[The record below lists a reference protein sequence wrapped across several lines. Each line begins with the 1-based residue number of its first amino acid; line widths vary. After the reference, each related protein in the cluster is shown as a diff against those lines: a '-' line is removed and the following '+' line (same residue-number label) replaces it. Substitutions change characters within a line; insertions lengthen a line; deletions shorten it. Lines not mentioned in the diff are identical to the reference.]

1 MSDSLTSPQEPRPQ
15 EAQFQRILR
24 ISVHDV
30 PALFS
35 AGLEEDVRPAERSRV
50 KTVWP
55 ALLEKL
61 SERTKT
67 VFQS

>member
-1 MSDSLTSPQEPRPQ
+1 MMSDSLTSSQELRPS
-15 EAQFQRILR
+15 RRVLR

-35 AGLEEDVRPAERSRV
+35 EGVEADLRPAERSRV

>member
-1 MSDSLTSPQEPRPQ
+1 MMSDSLTSPQEPRPR
-15 EAQFQRILR
+15 RILR

-35 AGLEEDVRPAERSRV
+35 AGLEEDVRPIERSRV

>member
-1 MSDSLTSPQEPRPQ
+1 MMSESITSPQEPR
-15 EAQFQRILR
+15 QRRPLR
-24 ISVHDV
+24 ISAQDV

-35 AGLEEDVRPAERSRV
+35 EGPEEDLRPAERSRV
-50 KTVWP
+50 KAVLP